1 MKCALYNVPYSA
13 SFMDVL
19 AQRVLSAYKDKPL
32 DLGNV
37 LFLVP
42 NRRSVQNLKEA
53 FLRANNLTPFL
64 LPQIVP
70 LYEADEDEI
79 FFENGAVDADL
90 EAAVSNEERLFWFA
104 KKIEEQK
111 FAYGIKEMSYAQSL
125 SLATYLGKLIDDTAN
140 QIEDP
145 INQKLSFEGLENIV
159 SAEYSE
165 HWQINLDFLKIVT
178 ADWPNELK
186 KRNLIDACLRR
197 NILLQKQVAV
207 WKKNPNMKIVAAGI
221 GLPFNALKGVIK
233 ALGEMENAEIYLYGL
248 DKDMPFSSWENL
260 NKSNI
265 LSKTHPQYGKKELL
279 EVLNA
284 TRADVQNVTEKTNI
298 NREKLV
304 SEIMREAKT
313 TDQWQSMKGNQ
324 ELLAGLKNLSLIETE
339 DNFEEALVI
348 AMIMREVLET
358 PQKTA
363 ALVTPDRNLARM
375 VASTL
380 KRFGVEIDD
389 SAGLPL
395 HLSPIGIY
403 LRQILDVLE
412 NDFSEASVAALLKNN
427 LLKMGKSG
435 EKIGQEVQAAEYE
448 KRKPCYQD
456 AKETPKQDALDEALR
471 KAFEDLKALYEKDKV
486 PFETL
491 MKTHVALAE
500 KLAKDDTLSGAQNLW
515 RHEDGRQC
523 AAVIARILE
532 KADEVGPIAPKE
544 YAAVLLT
551 LLSLEMVRKP
561 YGTHP
566 RLKILGTIEARFC
579 AYDVMI
585 AGSLNDGVWPKT
597 GAADPFMSR
606 AMKETFGLDG
616 PEKQIS
622 QTADDLCAILNAKE
636 VYLTRAKRVDGVPT
650 TKSKYWLRIETV
662 VKALDLKIED
672 VQDTFYTNLAHKID
686 RSEKRV
692 QIDPVGP
699 KPPIKA
705 RPRKFSA
712 STLKKWIQSPYDIY
726 ASKILG
732 LKKLDGLDQKKESKD
747 FGTFVHAVMEKF
759 CKKYPAALDE
769 RAESVLRQMF
779 ASDLEAAELDSSTKV
794 FWNGMIEN
802 FVTWFLENAPAYRA
816 DIKNIT
822 SEAEGQM
829 VFKGVGGDVILTA
842 RADRIDETVDGFYQ
856 IGDYKTGRVP
866 QTLDVICGFEP
877 QLPLEGL
884 IASVGGFEKDGKKL
898 PIKPIKHLFYFSPKK
913 GKLKAEDKT
922 EYDLK
927 NILEQTKEHIQEMID
942 AFDDENT
949 PYLYNPN
956 PQNINE
962 YSDYEQLARFKEW
975 KGRSNEQK

>member
-19 AQRVLSAYKDKPL
+19 AQRFLNEYKDKPL
-32 DLGNV
+32 DLGGV

-42 NRRSVQNLKEA
+42 NRRSAQNLKEA

-64 LPQIVP
+64 LPKIVP

-90 EAAVSNEERLFWFA
+90 PIAVSNEERLFWFA
-104 KKIEEQK
+104 KKIRDQK

-125 SLATYLGKLIDDTAN
+125 SLATYLGKLIDNTAN

-145 INQKLSFEGLENIV
+145 INQNLSFEKLENIV
-159 SAEYSE
+159 PDEYSE
-165 HWQINLDFLKIVT
+165 HWQINLEFLKIVT

-186 KRNLIDACLRR
+186 KRNLIDACLKR
-197 NILLQKQVAV
+197 NILLQKQAAV
-207 WKKNPNMKIVAAGI
+207 WQKNRNIRIVAAGI
-221 GLPFNALKGVIK
+221 GMPFDALKGVIK
-233 ALGEMENAEIYLYGL
+233 TLGEMENAEIYFYGL
-248 DKDMPFSSWENL
+248 DKDMPHSLWENL
-260 NKSNI
+260 DKNNI

-279 EVLNA
+279 EVLGA
-284 TRADVQNVTEKTNI
+284 VRADVRDIAEKTNI

-304 SEIMREAKT
+304 AEIMRESET
-313 TDQWQSMKGNQ
+313 TDLWQSIKANE
-324 ELLAGLKNLSLIETE
+324 ELLDGLKNVSLIETE
-339 DNFEEALVI
+339 DNFEEALAI
-348 AMIMREVLET
+348 TLIMREVLET
-358 PQKTA
+358 PDKTA

-375 VASTL
+375 VASAL

-435 EKIGQEVQAAEYE
+435 EEIGREVRAAEYE
-448 KRKPCYQD
+448 KRMPCYQD
-456 AKETPKQDALDEALR
+456 TKATPKQDALEETLK
-471 KAFEDLKALYEKDKV
+471 KAFEDLKALYDKDEV

-491 MKTHVALAE
+491 IKTHMALAE
-500 KLAKDDTLSGAQNLW
+500 KLAEDDTLSGAQNLW

-532 KADEVGPIAPKE
+532 KAGEVGLIAPKE
-544 YAAVLLT
+544 YAAVLLS

-579 AYDVMI
+579 AYDVVI
-585 AGSLNDGVWPKT
+585 AGSLNEGVWPKT
-597 GAADPFMSR
+597 NDADPFMSR
-606 AMKETFGLDG
+606 AMKESFGLEG

-636 VYLTRAKRVDGVPT
+636 VYLTRAVRVDGVPT

-662 VKALDLKIED
+662 VKALGLDIKD
-672 VQDTFYTNLAHKID
+672 VENKFYINLAHKID
-686 RSEKRV
+686 RTEERV
-692 QIDPVGP
+692 KITPVCP
-699 KPPIKA
+699 RPPVKA

-712 STLKKWIQSPYDIY
+712 STLKKWMQSPYDIY
-726 ASKILG
+726 ASEILR
-732 LKKLDGLDQKKESKD
+732 LEKLNELDQKPMPKD
-747 FGTFVHAVMEKF
+747 FGTFVHNVFEKF
-759 CKKYPAALDE
+759 CKEYPAVLDD
-769 RAESVLRQMF
+769 RAEAVLRQMF
-779 ASDLEAAELDSSTKV
+779 ASDLDELQADYTTKV
-794 FWNGMIEN
+794 FWSRLIEN
-802 FVTWFLENAPAYRA
+802 VVTWFMKNAPAYRA
-816 DIKNIT
+816 DIKHIT
-822 SEAEGQM
+822 CETKGKI
-829 VFKGVGGDVILTA
+829 VFKGSGGDVVVTA
-842 RADRIDETVDGFYQ
+842 RADRVDETVDGFYQ
-856 IGDYKTGRVP
+856 IGDYKTGKVP
-866 QTLDVICGFEP
+866 QNADVVCGFEP

-884 IASVGGFEKDGKKL
+884 IASIGGFEKDGKKL
-898 PIKPIKHLFYFSPKK
+898 PPKQIKHLFYFSPKNAIRSVDETADA
-913 GKLKAEDKT
+913 LED
-922 EYDLK
+922 
-927 NILEQTKEHIQEMID
+927 ILEQTKEHIQKMID